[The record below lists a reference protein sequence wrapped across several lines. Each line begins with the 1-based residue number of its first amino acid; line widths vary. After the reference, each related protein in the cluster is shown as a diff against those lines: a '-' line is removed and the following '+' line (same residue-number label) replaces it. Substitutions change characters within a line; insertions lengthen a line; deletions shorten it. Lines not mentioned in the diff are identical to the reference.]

1 MISRFVAYRKAL
13 YAILPVGLA
22 RRHRVNPVVGIQAHQ
37 VYGTPV
43 LLSGITT
50 LVLSTA
56 EIKLLDQHFKNT
68 VMNLRKLLDK
78 TPSCVVYFLGG
89 HLPGSAI
96 LHMRVMS
103 IFGMICRLP
112 GTPLH
117 RIAEYLLV
125 SAKPNS
131 GSWFLQVRDLCLK
144 YKLPFS
150 LSLLNSPIS
159 KSLDTRV

>member
-1 MISRFVAYRKAL
+1 MFATKQTEIEAFYSQTVSSISMGDLEVEYVEQAEHVGTIRSVNGNSPHLISRFVAYRKAL

-37 VYGTPV
+37 VYATPV

-78 TPSCVVYFLGG
+78 TPSCVV
-89 HLPGSAI
+89 HVCI
-96 LHMRVMS
+96 L
-103 IFGMICRLP
+103 
-112 GTPLH
+112 
-117 RIAEYLLV
+117 
-125 SAKPNS
+125 KN
-131 GSWFLQVRDLCLK
+131 
-144 YKLPFS
+144 
-150 LSLLNSPIS
+150 
-159 KSLDTRV
+159 